1 MEHGDARAW
10 IGVVAREHVLRG
22 VAGGFAQLCHGKQ
35 SPLRKMRAG
44 DVLAY
49 YSPTTT
55 FRGGQSLRAFTAVG
69 LVLDVHAYQ
78 FDMGDGFIP
87 WRRDVR
93 YLARN
98 PVPLQDL
105 RDQLEFTRDP
115 NWGFRARRGHFEVS
129 FGDMQR
135 IARAMGAAI

>member
-1 MEHGDARAW
+1 MERTDVKAW

-35 SPLRKMRAG
+35 DPLRKMSPG

-49 YSPTTT
+49 YSPTAT
-55 FRGGQSLRAFTAVG
+55 FRGGQPLRAFTAVG
-69 LVLDVHAYQ
+69 LVLDAHAYQ

-87 WRRDVR
+87 WRRDIR

-98 PVPLQDL
+98 PVLLHDL

-115 NWGFRARRGHFEVS
+115 SWGVLARRGHFEVS
-129 FGDMQR
+129 FGDM
-135 IARAMGAAI
+135 